1 MTPKETTLE
10 SLDTAIAELKKS
22 INNVSDAEVR
32 KELEK
37 TLKNLVRA
45 REKMNPA
52 RPFTAHYIVALPFVL
67 IFVLLGIY
75 HFSKV
80 LRKDCR

>member
-22 INNVSDAEVR
+22 IDNLSDADIK

-37 TLKNLVRA
+37 TLKNLLRA
-45 REKMNPA
+45 REKMNPT
-52 RPFTAHYIVALPFVL
+52 RPFTSHYIVALPFVL
-67 IFVLLGIY
+67 IFTLIGIY
-75 HFSKV
+75 YFSKI
-80 LRKDCR
+80 LKKDSR

>member
-10 SLDTAIAELKKS
+10 SLDTAISELKKS
-22 INNVSDAEVR
+22 VDNVSDADVR

-37 TLKNLVRA
+37 TLRNLVRA

-52 RPFTAHYIVALPFVL
+52 RPFTAHYVVALPFVL
-67 IFVLLGIY
+67 IFMLIGVY
-75 HFSKV
+75 YFSKI
-80 LRKDCR
+80 LKRECR

>member
-1 MTPKETTLE
+1 MTPKETTHE
-10 SLDTAIAELKKS
+10 SLDTAISELKKS
-22 INNVSDAEVR
+22 INNVSDTEVR

-52 RPFTAHYIVALPFVL
+52 RPFTAHYIVALPFVIIFML
-67 IFVLLGIY
+67 IGGY
-75 HFSKV
+75 YFSKI
-80 LRKDCR
+80 LKKECR

>member
-10 SLDTAIAELKKS
+10 SLDAAIAELKKS
-22 INNVSDAEVR
+22 INNISDADVK

-37 TLKNLVRA
+37 TLKNLLRA

-67 IFVLLGIY
+67 IFTLIGIY
-75 HFSKV
+75 YFSKI
-80 LRKDCR
+80 LKKDRC